1 MKRLLILASA
11 AILILALISGCS
23 AASTTAGQDSPGPQS
38 TTTYASNDGAGEPI
52 GDLPAAIRKVIK
64 NVELYLEAKDVQL
77 AYDSIL
83 AYAEQH
89 GGYEFNRSQQTSGDV
104 VTINAQ
110 IKINP
115 DQLSDLIAYIGS
127 VCKLNEQRTSSEDIT
142 SDYYDAKTRLATMEK
157 ALLTYYT
164 FLEDAKTIDES
175 LKVQNQ
181 INDLTLQ
188 IESLKGQIS
197 LWDNLLA
204 ESTVTINLRQTTDP
218 VVAKR
223 EINWSTLSFGDMG
236 YLMQSGLTWLLN
248 IIVVVLQWAAI
259 IIVITSPLWI
269 ITLLVIWLVCR
280 RRRRRNLAAKAAS
293 EQPQSPEQANSGE
306 QGES

>member
-1 MKRLLILASA
+1 MKRLLFLVSA
-11 AILILALISGCS
+11 AILVLALISGC
-23 AASTTAGQDSPGPQS
+23 AASSTTADQGSPGTQS
-38 TTTYASNDGAGEPI
+38 TTTYASNDGAGEPT
-52 GDLPAAIRKVIK
+52 GDLPAAVRKVIK
-64 NVELYLEAKDVQL
+64 NVELYLEAKDVQM

-110 IKINP
+110 IKIDP
-115 DQLSDLIAYIGS
+115 DQLNDLIDYIGS
-127 VCKLNEQRTSSEDIT
+127 VCQLNEQRTSSEDIT

-204 ESTVTINLRQTTDP
+204 ESTVTIYLRQTTDP
-218 VVAKR
+218 VQVKR
-223 EINWSTLSFGDMG
+223 EINWSTLSFDDMG

-269 ITLLVIWLVCR
+269 IALLVIWLVR
-280 RRRRRNLAAKAAS
+280 RRRRRQLAAKAAS
-293 EQPQSPEQANSGE
+293 EQTQSPEQANPGE